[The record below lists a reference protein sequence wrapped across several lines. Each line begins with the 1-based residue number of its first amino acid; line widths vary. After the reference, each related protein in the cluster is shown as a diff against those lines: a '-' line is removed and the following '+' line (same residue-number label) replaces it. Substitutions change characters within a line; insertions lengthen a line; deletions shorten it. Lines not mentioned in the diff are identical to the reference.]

1 MFHGDNFYIR
11 DWYNKGIRHIS
22 DLLDE
27 HGDIY
32 QFEGLKTRYNMRETF
47 LDYHSLLRKIP
58 NEWKNILNNNKV
70 VSILNKYNVN
80 CNIYVQQLI
89 ADKKGCRRFYDI
101 MTEVNKFV
109 LSNKW
114 EREIPDITAREMRN
128 YYRVIKSLKEVKLK
142 DFQYKVTSKILAT
155 RSFLHKINKINDNL
169 CEPIIFVTRNRKQ
182 YTIFLFNVKML
193 NVFGLN

>member
-11 DWYNKGIRHIS
+11 DWYNKGLRHIS

-32 QFEGLKTRYNMRETF
+32 QFEGLKTWYNMRGTF

-89 ADKKGCRRFYDI
+89 ADKRD
-101 MTEVNKFV
+101 V
-109 LSNKW
+109 
-114 EREIPDITAREMRN
+114 D
-128 YYRVIKSLKEVKLK
+128 
-142 DFQYKVTSKILAT
+142 DFMIL
-155 RSFLHKINKINDNL
+155 
-169 CEPIIFVTRNRKQ
+169 
-182 YTIFLFNVKML
+182 
-193 NVFGLN
+193 